1 MNISFTKMQALGN
14 DYIFIDN
21 LAGAL
26 KHDPCE
32 MAKALCKR
40 RFSIGAD
47 GLIVLEGSK
56 IADAKMR
63 IFNADGSEA
72 QMCGN
77 AARCAGKLLYE
88 SNFTRKSHLTLET
101 LAGVRD
107 LYLNIKNGKI
117 EKISVDMGKVSVL
130 DMFLFEGA
138 GEKFEMRGINVGNDH
153 QVAFVPDVNYIDLD
167 RLGSSFESNPR
178 FTNGVNTEF
187 CELVGENHLKV
198 RVHERGVGETYACGT
213 GACAAAVAAIVQG
226 ICSPTKQIIISML
239 GGELKVKCD
248 ETRTVRLLGDATN
261 VFCGYVEL

>member
-1 MNISFTKMQALGN
+1 MKFIKMHGLSN
-14 DYIFIDN
+14 DYVFADTFTQPCPKDP
-21 LAGAL
+21 AAL
-26 KHDPCE
+26 SIEISKPHVG
-32 MAKALCKR
+32 
-40 RFSIGAD
+40 IGAD
-47 GLIVLEGSK
+47 GLILIEPCEG
-56 IADAKMR
+56 ADARMR

-117 EKISVDMGKVSVL
+117 EKISVDMGKATVL

-226 ICSPTKQIIISML
+226 ICSPTQQIIITML

-248 ETRTVRLLGDATN
+248 ETRTVRLLGDASN